1 MNSEHAMQFDAD
13 MDTLVAG
20 SAVPGQA
27 YRLRADFVNLQ
38 HATIMMVDDES
49 ITMRVLQSFLES
61 AGYHEFILVDN
72 SVTAMDVLR
81 RRRPDIL
88 LLDVLMPEVSGFDI
102 LQALRQEDE
111 FSHLPVI
118 ILTSSSDAATKLK
131 ALDLGATDFL
141 SKPVDPSELA
151 LRVRNTLAAK
161 AYQDQLAFYD
171 PLTSLPNHHLFQ
183 DRLGWSIS
191 RAARD
196 KGKLAL
202 LHIAFNDFKRVTD
215 AFGPKVGDEVL
226 KQLALRIT
234 ENISAADVMRRKL
247 EKCND
252 KIEVFRF
259 GSADFN
265 LLLPSIGAVAETGV
279 IAKRIFETMRLP
291 LDADGT
297 QVYLVPSIGVAAYP
311 DDADDSGSLLKV
323 ALGASS
329 QSIAQ
334 GGGQLQFYS
343 TEINERT
350 LSRMRMEADLRRAI
364 AEDEFKLL
372 LQPKINL
379 ESGKIVG
386 AEALIR
392 WHDPVRGLISP
403 VEFIPVAEDTG
414 LILPIG
420 EWVLREACNTMMTWR
435 KQGIDLK
442 MSVNISARQFFQADL
457 VALVRSVLDEHKF
470 EPSRLVLEM
479 TESILVDDVQ
489 TALVILAQLRSLGV
503 QISIDDFGTGYSSL
517 SYLKMFRA
525 DEVKIDRA
533 FIRDVTTSREDQA
546 LVYAI
551 TYLGHEMGFTVCAEG
566 VEDSEQRDYLHK
578 IKCDEYQGFFFSKP
592 VSHIEFSAIYHG
604 QEAK

>member
-1 MNSEHAMQFDAD
+1 MSSEQALQFDND
-13 MDTLVAG
+13 MGAPVDGSVVA
-20 SAVPGQA
+20 GQA
-27 YRLRADFVNLQ
+27 YRLREDFVRLQ

-49 ITMRVLQSFLES
+49 ITMRVLQSFLED
-61 AGYHEFILVDN
+61 AGYHEFILVED
-72 SVTAMDVLR
+72 SVVAMDQLR
-81 RRRPDIL
+81 KHRPDVL
-88 LLDVLMPEVSGFDI
+88 LLDVVMPNVSGFDI
-102 LQALRQEDE
+102 LKALRQEDE

-171 PLTSLPNHHLFQ
+171 PLTNLPNHHLFQ
-183 DRLGWSIS
+183 DRLDWSIS
-191 RAARD
+191 RASRD
-196 KGKLAL
+196 RTKLAL

-215 AFGPKVGDEVL
+215 AFGPKVGDDVL
-226 KQLALRIT
+226 KQLALRLT
-234 ENISAADVMRRKL
+234 SNVSEADAMRRNIKKGN
-247 EKCND
+247 ET
-252 KIEVFRF
+252 IEVFRF
-259 GSADFN
+259 GSAEFT
-265 LLLPSIGAVAETGV
+265 LLLPSVGAVAEARV
-279 IAKRIFETMRLP
+279 IAKRIFETMRQP
-291 LDADGT
+291 FDADGT
-297 QVYLVPSIGVAAYP
+297 EVYLVPSIGVAAYP
-311 DDADDSGSLLKV
+311 NDADDSGSLLKL

-329 QSIAQ
+329 QAIAQ

-343 TEINERT
+343 PEMNERT
-350 LSRMRMEADLRRAI
+350 LRRMRMEADLRRAL
-364 AEDEFKLL
+364 AKKEFRLL
-372 LQPKINL
+372 LQPKVGV

-392 WHDPVRGLISP
+392 WHDPVRGVISP

-414 LILPIG
+414 LILQIG
-420 EWVLREACNTMMTWR
+420 EWVLRESCRTMMGWR

-442 MSVNISARQFFQADL
+442 MSVNISARQFFEADL
-457 VALVRSVLDEHKF
+457 VSLVRSVLDEHQF
-470 EPSRLVLEM
+470 EPSLLVLEM
-479 TESILVDDVQ
+479 TESILVDDVD
-489 TALVILAQLRSLGV
+489 TALVILDKLRSLGV

-533 FIRDVTTSREDQA
+533 FIVDVTTSREDQA

-566 VEDSEQRDYLHK
+566 VENCEQRDYLRK

-592 VSHIEFSAIYHG
+592 VSHIEFSAIYHS
-604 QEAK
+604 Q